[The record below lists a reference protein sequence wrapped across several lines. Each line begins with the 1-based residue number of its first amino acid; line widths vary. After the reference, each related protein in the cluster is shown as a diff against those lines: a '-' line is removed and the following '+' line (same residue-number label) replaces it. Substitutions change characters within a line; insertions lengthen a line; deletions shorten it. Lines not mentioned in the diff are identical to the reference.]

1 MKVDSL
7 REMSRTELV
16 QKRDEL
22 KEELFN
28 LKMRRSI
35 KTLDNPL
42 RMRTIGREIA
52 QVNTIL
58 REDDLKIRPLAEG
71 KASIL
76 GDTKPR
82 KSTEKK

>member
-7 REMSRTELV
+7 REMSRTELI

-42 RMRTIGREIA
+42 RLRTIGREIA

-58 REDDLKIRPLAEG
+58 REDVLKIRPLAEG

-76 GDTKPR
+76 GDTKSR
-82 KSTEKK
+82 KSGEKK

>member
-1 MKVDSL
+1 MNIDSL
-7 REMSRTELV
+7 RELSRTELI

-42 RMRTIGREIA
+42 RLRTIGREIA

-76 GDTKPR
+76 GDVKSR
-82 KSTEKK
+82 KSGEKK